1 MKTIKNES
9 SSRLKGLFLF
19 IFLMVIF
26 GLAVLF
32 LVRNSS
38 ERKNSN
44 LTSSANNPSAR
55 QVQSKQETP
64 YVPSQEE
71 KDYLNKR
78 FTSLLKVNPET
89 VAYIYAPGTELDEPV
104 VQTRDN
110 ATYLDKTFEGGFEP
124 FLGTVFMDMDN
135 QKDFSDRLTW
145 LFGHARGS
153 LLGDH
158 RMFNDVNY
166 YDRQEY
172 FDQHPYVVIET
183 PQRKYVYQ
191 AFCLVIVPEETP
203 FYRIRFKD
211 DRDFTDQ
218 LDQVYQNAKTKNP
231 TMKVKASDRY
241 LVLSTCREEDN
252 SIRSNLYLRQIPDSE
267 MKDFLAKHGD
277 QLSYVAT
284 RGQE

>member
-32 LVRNSS
+32 LMRNSS

-44 LTSSANNPSAR
+44 LTSTANNPSAR

-153 LLGDH
+153 LLGGH

-166 YDRQEY
+166 FDRQEY

-203 FYRIRFKD
+203 FYRIHFKD

-277 QLSYVAT
+277 QLNYVAT

>member
-19 IFLMVIF
+19 IFLMVVF

-32 LVRNSS
+32 LMRNSS

-104 VQTRDN
+104 V
-110 ATYLDKTFEGGFEP
+110 
-124 FLGTVFMDMDN
+124 
-135 QKDFSDRLTW
+135 
-145 LFGHARGS
+145 
-153 LLGDH
+153 
-158 RMFNDVNY
+158 
-166 YDRQEY
+166 
-172 FDQHPYVVIET
+172 
-183 PQRKYVYQ
+183 
-191 AFCLVIVPEETP
+191 
-203 FYRIRFKD
+203 
-211 DRDFTDQ
+211 
-218 LDQVYQNAKTKNP
+218 
-231 TMKVKASDRY
+231 
-241 LVLSTCREEDN
+241 
-252 SIRSNLYLRQIPDSE
+252 
-267 MKDFLAKHGD
+267 
-277 QLSYVAT
+277 
-284 RGQE
+284 

>member
-1 MKTIKNES
+1 MKTIMNKCNT
-9 SSRLKGLFLF
+9 RLKGLLMFISFLGVFVLAFLF
-19 IFLMVIF
+19 LM
-26 GLAVLF
+26 
-32 LVRNSS
+32 RDSS

-44 LTSSANNPSAR
+44 LPSLADGQSAR
-55 QVQSKQETP
+55 QVQSKKETP
-64 YVPSQEE
+64 YVPSREE

-78 FTSLLKVNPET
+78 FTQLLKVNPET

-104 VQTRDN
+104 VQTKDN

-166 YDRQEY
+166 YDKQEY

-183 PQRKYVYQ
+183 PQRKFIYQ

-203 FYRIRFKD
+203 FYRIHFKD
-211 DRDFTDQ
+211 DRDFTGQ
-218 LDQVYQNAKTKNP
+218 LDQVYQYATTKNP
-231 TMKVKASDRY
+231 TMKVKASNRF
-241 LVLSTCREEDN
+241 LVLSTCREEDDT
-252 SIRSNLYLRQIPDSE
+252 IRSNLYLRQIPDSE

-277 QLSYVAT
+277 QLNYVAT

>member
-1 MKTIKNES
+1 MKTIMNKCNT
-9 SSRLKGLFLF
+9 RLKGLLMFISFLGVFVLAFLF
-19 IFLMVIF
+19 LM
-26 GLAVLF
+26 
-32 LVRNSS
+32 RDSS

-44 LTSSANNPSAR
+44 LPSLADGQSAR
-55 QVQSKQETP
+55 QVQSKKETP
-64 YVPSQEE
+64 YVPSREE

-78 FTSLLKVNPET
+78 FTQLLKVNPET

-166 YDRQEY
+166 YDKQEY

-183 PQRKYVYQ
+183 PQRKFIYQ

-203 FYRIRFKD
+203 FYRIHFKD
-211 DRDFTDQ
+211 DRDFTGQ
-218 LDQVYQNAKTKNP
+218 LDQVYQYATTKNP
-231 TMKVKASDRY
+231 TMKVKASDRF

-277 QLSYVAT
+277 QLYYVAT

>member
-19 IFLMVIF
+19 IFLMVFF

-32 LVRNSS
+32 LMRNSS

-64 YVPSQEE
+64 YVPGQEE

-124 FLGTVFMDMDN
+124 FLGTVFM
-135 QKDFSDRLTW
+135 L
-145 LFGHARGS
+145 S
-153 LLGDH
+153 LIH
-158 RMFNDVNY
+158 
-166 YDRQEY
+166 
-172 FDQHPYVVIET
+172 I
-183 PQRKYVYQ
+183 
-191 AFCLVIVPEETP
+191 
-203 FYRIRFKD
+203 
-211 DRDFTDQ
+211 
-218 LDQVYQNAKTKNP
+218 
-231 TMKVKASDRY
+231 
-241 LVLSTCREEDN
+241 
-252 SIRSNLYLRQIPDSE
+252 
-267 MKDFLAKHGD
+267 
-277 QLSYVAT
+277 
-284 RGQE
+284 